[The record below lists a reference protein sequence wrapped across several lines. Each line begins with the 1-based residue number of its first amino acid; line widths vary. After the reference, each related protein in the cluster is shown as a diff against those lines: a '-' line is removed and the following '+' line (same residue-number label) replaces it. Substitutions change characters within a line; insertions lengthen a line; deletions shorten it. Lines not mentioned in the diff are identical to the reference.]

1 MLIFARAGQTPA
13 HALAWGVAT
22 AGLVQL
28 VWLAWN
34 CKRANM
40 LPRLP
45 LPRLTPAVKDLLV
58 LMLPAVVGAGVVQL
72 NLVVDMIIASFLPDG
87 SVSHLYYADRVVQ
100 LPLGV
105 IGVAIG
111 TALLPTLSRQ
121 VGEKQTDAAFNSQN
135 RAIEYALLLTLPAA
149 AALIVIAMPV
159 IHVLFERGAFDANA
173 TMITAG
179 VLTAYGV
186 GLPAFVLVKVLAPG
200 YFARKDTRTPVRA
213 AIWALTT
220 NGALN
225 LAFMKPF
232 GVIGIALASALSSW
246 LNVVLL
252 AKGLHGRGYFHPDR
266 LLRRRVPRMLIA
278 CVAMALLLL
287 AFTKVVAPWLE
298 GGLGLKVLALL
309 GLVLLG
315 VSSFAIMVTA
325 IGAMRWRDLK
335 MALRG

>member
-1 MLIFARAGQTPA
+1 
-13 HALAWGVAT
+13 
-22 AGLVQL
+22 
-28 VWLAWN
+28 
-34 CKRANM
+34 
-40 LPRLP
+40 
-45 LPRLTPAVKDLLV
+45 
-58 LMLPAVVGAGVVQL
+58 
-72 NLVVDMIIASFLPDG
+72 VVDMIIASFLPDG

-121 VGEKQTDAAFNSQN
+121 VGEQQTDAAFNSQN

-213 AIWALTT
+213 AIWALTA
-220 NGALN
+220 NVALN

-252 AKGLHGRGYFHPDR
+252 AKGLHGLGYFHPDR

-298 GGLGLKVLALL
+298 GGLGLKALALL

-325 IGAMRWRDLK
+325 IGGMRWRDLK